1 MQERGKRR
9 ERKEGG
15 SAGKGGEGKEGNL
28 APTVISKV
36 GAYMINMCI
45 NYSFCIKFYIFCFI
59 TVGLGNLSIMRF
71 GYFGSVMYFTRIYW
85 IF

>member
-1 MQERGKRR
+1 MGGARG
-9 ERKEGG
+9 KEGG
-15 SAGKGGEGKEGNL
+15 TAGKGGEGKEGNL
-28 APTVISKV
+28 APRSFLKSAPMV
-36 GAYMINMCI
+36 NMCI
-45 NYSFCIKFYIFCFI
+45 NYSFCIKFYICCFI